1 MGLWRF
7 SPMNMVF
14 RDEMVRMEKSRGE
27 EGVPGRGMECCVLHL
42 CLKGGLRRFDGFD
55 KENGL

>member
-27 EGVPGRGMECCVLHL
+27 EGVPGRGMEC
-42 CLKGGLRRFDGFD
+42 
-55 KENGL
+55 